1 MRYTL
6 TTANQPGAVAI
17 VQVYGPRDGDVAE
30 VLRQLTGRGDWPV
43 GRLRLC
49 DFAGI
54 DHGLAGVVTPG
65 AAGRSEA
72 GVPGAAGLPGAGVVQ
87 VMPHGGPRV
96 VQRLAGWLR
105 DHGVA
110 EEADPDPVMLYPEA
124 GSRIE
129 ADMLHAIAT
138 AASPAAVDRL
148 AAQPALWR
156 GWLHRGAGEAAPHGG
171 STAGAR
177 ALGMQREKGTLRVT
191 RYAAALDRLLVS
203 PTVVVV
209 GRPNVGKSTLLN
221 RLVGRAASVVADL
234 PGTTRDWVGATVELT
249 VAADTAD
256 GSTCAAP
263 PGGVVAADVNSPAG
277 VISGVTVRWL
287 DTPGLR
293 DSRDTV
299 EQRAIAAARSVVA
312 SADVLIAMRD
322 PDTPWPA
329 AGSLPR
335 EPDVWVVNKSDRS
348 GPGAVAVGQ
357 GLCCH
362 ERDGIYVPPQHS
374 RPQNGTRQGEPC
386 PTVLAISAATGV
398 GTEALAAAVL
408 GRLGFFEVPADALW
422 AFSPTLRG
430 WCEGGVAGA
439 AVDGYLSEERD
450 EVRR

>member
-1 MRYTL
+1 MRLAGVGANRKRRGTVDRRGRIYPGGYPLVMRFTV

-17 VQVYGPRDGDVAE
+17 VQVYGPGDGGGAAD
-30 VLRQLTGRGDWPV
+30 VLRQLTGRDDWPV

-54 DHGLAGVVTPG
+54 DHGLAGLLTP
-65 AAGRSEA
+65 S
-72 GVPGAAGLPGAGVVQ
+72 VAGLPGVAQ

-105 DHGVA
+105 DHGIA
-110 EEADPDPVMLYPEA
+110 EEADPEPVTLYPEA
-124 GSRIE
+124 GSAIE
-129 ADMLHAIAT
+129 ADVLHAIAT

-156 GWLHRGAGEAAPHGG
+156 AWLHRGAGEAAPRSG

-177 ALGMQREKGTLRVT
+177 ASGMQREIGTLRVT
-191 RYAAALDRLLVS
+191 RYAAALDRLLVP

-249 VAADTAD
+249 VAADSAD
-256 GSTCAAP
+256 GSTSAAP
-263 PGGVVAADVNSPAG
+263 PGSVVAADVNPPAG
-277 VISGVTVRWL
+277 ALSGVTVRWL

-293 DSRDTV
+293 DSGDTV

-329 AGSLPR
+329 AGGLPR
-335 EPDVWVVNKSDRS
+335 EPDVWVLNKSDRGRDG
-348 GPGAVAVGQ
+348 GPGK
-357 GLCCH
+357 
-362 ERDGIYVPPQHS
+362 DG
-374 RPQNGTRQGEPC
+374 
-386 PTVLAISAATGV
+386 PTTLSISAATGA
-398 GTEALAAAVL
+398 GTDTLAAAVL
-408 GRLGFFEVPADALW
+408 GRLGLLDVPPDALW

-430 WCEGGVAGA
+430 WCDGWVDDA
-439 AVDGYLSEERD
+439 AVDNYLSEARD
-450 EVRR
+450 ELRR